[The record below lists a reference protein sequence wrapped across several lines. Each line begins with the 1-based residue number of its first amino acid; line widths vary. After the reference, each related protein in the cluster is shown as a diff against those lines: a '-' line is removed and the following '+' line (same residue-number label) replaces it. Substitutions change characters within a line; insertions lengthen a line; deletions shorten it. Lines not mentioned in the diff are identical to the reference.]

1 MSPLHGLN
9 NSTRTRDAQS
19 PWIRARRDFTPAY
32 LQLYEKDKLI
42 FDERAEEALRALVSC
57 EVCPRDCHINRLED
71 KHGVCR
77 TGRYAYVG
85 SAFPHF
91 GEEDCL
97 RGRRG
102 SGTIFFSFC
111 NLKCVFCQNFDFSWR
126 GHGQTVTF
134 RELAQI
140 MLSLQKQGCHNI
152 NFVTPEH
159 VVPQIMEAIP
169 LAIEAGLRLPIVYN
183 TSAYDSM
190 HSLRLMEDI
199 VDIYMP
205 DFKFWD
211 PKLSRLYM
219 AAENYPDAARAAIK
233 EMHRQVGP
241 LTFDEEGIALCGVL
255 LRHLVMPNRV
265 AGTREIFRFIAR
277 EVSKDTFVNIMGQY
291 HPAGKVLEKPDR
303 YPAINRAVSSG
314 EYFEA
319 VKTARQE
326 GLYRF
331 DER

>member
-1 MSPLHGLN
+1 MSSLIGFSRSGTH
-9 NSTRTRDAQS
+9 S
-19 PWIRARRDFTPAY
+19 PWIRPRKDFIPAY
-32 LQLYEKDKLI
+32 LQLYEKDKSI
-42 FDERAEEALRALVSC
+42 FKDRVEEALQALVSC
-57 EVCPRDCHINRLED
+57 EVCPRDCRVNRLND

-77 TGRYAYVG
+77 TGRYVYIG

-97 RGRRG
+97 RGRHG

-111 NLKCVFCQNFDFSWR
+111 NLKCVFCQNFDFSW
-126 GHGQTVTF
+126 GGQGQTVTP
-134 RELAQI
+134 RELAHI
-140 MLSLQKQGCHNI
+140 MISLQNQGCHNI

-219 AAENYPDAARAAIK
+219 AAENYPDTAREAIK

-241 LTFDEEGIALCGVL
+241 LTFDEEGVALRGVL
-255 LRHLVMPNRV
+255 LRHLVMPNRT
-265 AGTREIFRFIAR
+265 AGTRDIFRFIAR
-277 EVSKDTFVNIMGQY
+277 EVSKHTFVNIMAQY
-291 HPAGKVLEKPDR
+291 HPAGKVAEKPDR
-303 YPAINRAVSSG
+303 YAPINRPVRSE
-314 EYFEA
+314 EYSEA
-319 VKTARQE
+319 IEIARDE

-331 DER
+331 DGN